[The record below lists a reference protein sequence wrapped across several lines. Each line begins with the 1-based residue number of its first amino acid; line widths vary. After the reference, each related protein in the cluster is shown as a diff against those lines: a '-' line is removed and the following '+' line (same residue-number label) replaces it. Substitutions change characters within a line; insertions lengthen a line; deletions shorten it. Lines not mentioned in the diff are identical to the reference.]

1 VSLALEDP
9 GKANAALEGRG
20 TTGKIVLS
28 LVKERLNAKEVG
40 LMAGQMIEFANGQGY
55 TDNLVVCNKP
65 SRFATVSELSASIVH
80 QLKQPLTSMLA
91 NAQAA
96 KRWLAAEPP
105 NLMEAIAS
113 IDRIARDTR
122 AASETMDQIWALYK
136 QAPLDKKEA
145 SVPAMMSEAL
155 RVVLE
160 DPNKREVQ
168 IEWHFEENLPKVCV
182 NPRAIEELFINLTSN
197 AMEAMENTKSPLVEV
212 RAAVTDQNEMLVQ
225 VIDNGPGIGDTEEIF
240 DAFLTTK
247 ENGLGIGLA
256 VSRSIAKAHG
266 GRLWAENNPSGGA
279 IFCLALPLRSRNQI
293 PTVARK
299 SRKGLKCPTASRDLP
314 QAGSSL
320 LTSGQ
325 SAHRALQ
332 VDQCSRQV
340 AEKPAPAL

>member
-1 VSLALEDP
+1 VNLALKDP
-9 GKANAALEGRG
+9 GKANTALEGRG

-28 LVKERLNAKEVG
+28 LMKERLNATEVG
-40 LMAGQMIEFANGQGY
+40 LMAGQMIEFASGRGY
-55 TDNLVVCNKP
+55 THNLVVCNKS
-65 SRFATVSELSASIVH
+65 SRFATVAELSASIVH

-122 AASETMDQIWALYK
+122 AADETMDRIRALFK
-136 QAPLDKKEA
+136 QVPLDKKEA
-145 SVPAMMSEAL
+145 SVPAMMSQAL

-168 IEWHFEENLPKVCV
+168 IEWHFDENLPKVCV
-182 NPRAIEELFINLTSN
+182 DPRAIQEVFINLTSN
-197 AMEAMENTKSPLVEV
+197 AMEAMGNTKSPLVEV

-256 VSRSIAKAHG
+256 LSRSIAKAHG

-279 IFCLALPLRSRNQI
+279 IFCLALPLTSRNQI
-293 PTVARK
+293 PTI
-299 SRKGLKCPTASRDLP
+299 
-314 QAGSSL
+314 
-320 LTSGQ
+320 
-325 SAHRALQ
+325 
-332 VDQCSRQV
+332 
-340 AEKPAPAL
+340 E